1 MGQIAEESTRPN
13 ILTDDHEATVSDGD
27 DDDEDEED
35 TGVTGEGAQASGKPD
50 SEVSQQRRQ
59 RCGIFEVKLVNGPLG
74 LGLSLGLGHFGEVLV
89 KNIRRF
95 SRAASQGDLR

>member
-1 MGQIAEESTRPN
+1 MGQIAEEPTRAN
-13 ILTDDHEATVSDGD
+13 ILTDDHEATD

-50 SEVSQQRRQ
+50 SEVSQQRGQ

>member
-1 MGQIAEESTRPN
+1 MGQIAEEPTRAN
-13 ILTDDHEATVSDGD
+13 ILTDDHEATD

-50 SEVSQQRRQ
+50 SEVSQQRGH